1 MKTEVIDKSPTN
13 KEVKIEI
20 PADVVKEAYGR
31 TCARYRN
38 SATLPGFRK
47 GMAPM
52 PQVIAK
58 YKEDIKNDV
67 VREVIG
73 GNIQTAIA
81 ETGLK
86 PLADPQVHFDDFDGM
101 NVDGS
106 EPIKVHVHVEVM
118 GEVPAPEYKGIEV
131 ARRVR
136 PVPADDAD
144 KVIDDLRKRGAAMLP
159 VEGRKSETG
168 DTVTVDLVGTFV
180 GEEGAE
186 PIKAEGIEIAIGDEN
201 IEKSFSENLVGLGE
215 DEEKEFTVTY
225 APDFGSADLA
235 GKTVKYLAKVKSI
248 GRVELPEADDEWAKS
263 LEGEYQ
269 GMKDLRDKI
278 VKDMEA
284 MAKADA
290 DARVRNEIVNE
301 LIKKH
306 EFEVPGVFIENQ
318 AYNLLNKW
326 AQDLAQRGMDPKN
339 IDKQFMQMVYTQ
351 MRPQA
356 ELDVRG
362 SLLLEKVAEIE
373 KVEVTEED
381 LNEEILRIA
390 NYYRVPTD
398 DVRASLAAD
407 GGGDNLKHQLKTRK
421 TIEVIVT
428 HAKITDE
435 PWVEESEEPVPV
447 DMEQKK
453 AKKEPKAASE
463 KKEDG
468 EEKPAEKKAA
478 KKKE

>member
-1 MKTEVIDKSPTN
+1 MKTEVIDKTPTN

-31 TCARYRN
+31 ICSRYRN

-52 PQVIAK
+52 PQVVAK
-58 YKEDIKNDV
+58 YKEEIKNDV

-81 ETGLK
+81 ESGLK
-86 PLADPQVHFDDFDGM
+86 PLAEPQVHFDDFDGM
-101 NVDGS
+101 KVDGS

-118 GEVPAPEYKGIEV
+118 GEVPTPDYKGIEV

-136 PVPADDAD
+136 PVPTDDTE
-144 KVIDDLRKRGAAMLP
+144 KVIEDLRKRGAAMIP
-159 VEGRKSETG
+159 VEGRKSEVG

-180 GEEGAE
+180 DEDGAE
-186 PIKAEGIEIAIGDEN
+186 PIKAEGVEIAIGDEN

-235 GKTVKYLAKVKSI
+235 GKTVKYLAKIKAI
-248 GRVELPEADDEWAKS
+248 GRVELPEADDDWAKS
-263 LEGEYQ
+263 LEGEYES
-269 GMKDLRDKI
+269 MKDLRDKI
-278 VKDMEA
+278 QKDMET
-284 MAKADA
+284 MSKADA
-290 DARVRNEIVNE
+290 DARVRNDVVGE

-306 EFEVPGVFIENQ
+306 EFEVPKAFVDNQ
-318 AYNLLNKW
+318 AYNLLNRW

-339 IDKQFMQMVYTQ
+339 MDQQFMQMVYTQ

-362 SLLLEKVAEIE
+362 SLLLERVAEIE
-373 KVEVTEED
+373 SVEVTEEEIND
-381 LNEEILRIA
+381 EILRIA
-390 NYYRVPTD
+390 NHYRVPTD

-407 GGGDNLKHQLKTRK
+407 GGGDNLKHQLRTRK
-421 TIEVIVT
+421 TIEVIVS
-428 HAKITDE
+428 HAKISDE
-435 PWVEESEEPVPV
+435 PWIEEDSEPVPV
-447 DMEQKK
+447 DMEGSEKSK
-453 AKKEPKAASE
+453 AKGESQAASE
-463 KKEDG
+463 
-468 EEKPAEKKAA
+468 
-478 KKKE
+478 

>member
-1 MKTEVIDKSPTN
+1 MKTEVIDKSPTK

-20 PADVVKEAYGR
+20 PAETVKAAYGLI
-31 TCARYRN
+31 CSRYRN

-52 PQVIAK
+52 PQVIAR
-58 YKEDIKNDV
+58 YKEEIKNEV

-73 GNIQTAIA
+73 TNIQTAIQ
-81 ETGLK
+81 ESGLK
-86 PLADPQVHFDDFDGM
+86 PLAEPQVHFDDFDGM
-101 NVDGS
+101 QVDGS

-118 GEVPAPEYKGIEV
+118 GEVPTPEYKGVEV

-144 KVIDDLRKRGAAMLP
+144 KIVEDLRKRGAVLLP
-159 VEGRKSETG
+159 VEGRKSEVG

-186 PIKAEGIEIAIGDEN
+186 PIKADGVEIAIGDEN
-201 IEKSFSENLVGLGE
+201 IEKSFTENLVGLGE
-215 DEEKEFTVTY
+215 DEEKEFEVAY
-225 APDFGSADLA
+225 ADDFSSADLA

-263 LEGEYQ
+263 LEGEYES
-269 GMKDLRDKI
+269 MKDLRGKI
-278 VKDMEA
+278 SKDLET

-290 DARVRNEIVNE
+290 DARVRNDVVNE

-306 EFEVPGVFIENQ
+306 EFEVPNAFIENQ
-318 AYNLLNKW
+318 AYNLLNRW

-339 IDKQFMQMVYTQ
+339 IDKQFMQMIYTQ

-362 SLLLEKVAEIE
+362 SMLLEKVAELE
-373 KVEVTEED
+373 NVEVKEED

-390 NYYRVPTD
+390 NYYKIPTD
-398 DVRASLAAD
+398 DVRQSLAGD
-407 GGGDNLKHQLKTRK
+407 GGLENLSYQLKTRK
-421 TIEVIVT
+421 TIEAIVSY
-428 HAKITDE
+428 AKITDE

-447 DMEQKK
+447 DMDKAEEKK
-453 AKKEPKAASE
+453 GKKKSKAASE
-463 KKEDG
+463 EKEG
-468 EEKPAEKKAA
+468 
-478 KKKE
+478 